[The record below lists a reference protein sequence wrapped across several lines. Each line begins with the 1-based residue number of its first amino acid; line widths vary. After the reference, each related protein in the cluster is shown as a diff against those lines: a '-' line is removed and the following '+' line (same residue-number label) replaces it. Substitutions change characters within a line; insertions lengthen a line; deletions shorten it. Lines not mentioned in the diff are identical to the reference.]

1 MKVTYIGDFE
11 GLPKREFQMQI
22 KGLETVKRIEVFGS
36 YGDEILISID
46 WADHIRKNTI
56 DAKIVKVDFREK
68 KEEGVIGIGL
78 PLSFRLQ
85 YIKGDT
91 EVLKKVLRCLF
102 Q

>member
-68 KEEGVIGIGL
+68 
-78 PLSFRLQ
+78 R
-85 YIKGDT
+85 
-91 EVLKKVLRCLF
+91 KKA
-102 Q
+102 